1 MVSVLFSKQSILSL
15 VATAGVLSAM
25 GFVACGQNRGATV
38 ADTTAGND
46 SSDLSTKM
54 TERDCPESIRMDW
67 QVNEVK
73 PLVSLRNNAIYQKA
87 VQGLDA
93 LKNTQRKLEFTRS
106 SINDEQCVY
115 NEKNNALAAKIF
127 VKKVEEE
134 NFGEDGPRF
143 LVLTRMSLRVQ
154 ESSTKPRYLSFFTI
168 GVNDDGETF
177 VDGDDNDITELSTPV
192 AEKLRS
198 IGSIKYAF
206 EFARVQ

>member
-1 MVSVLFSKQSILSL
+1 MVSVLAKKQSISSL
-15 VATAGVLSAM
+15 VATVGVLSAM
-25 GFVACGQNRGATV
+25 GLVACGQSRGATV

-46 SSDLSTKM
+46 SSELSTEI
-54 TERDCPESIRMDW
+54 TERDCPQTIRMDW

-73 PLVSLRNNAIYQKA
+73 PLVSLRNNADYQKA

-106 SINDEQCVY
+106 SINDKQCVY
-115 NEKNNALAAKIF
+115 NENNNALAAKIF
-127 VKKVEEE
+127 IKKVEEE

-143 LVLTRMSLRVQ
+143 LVLTRMSLSVQ
-154 ESSTKPRYLSFFTI
+154 ESSTKGRYLSFFTI
-168 GVNDDGETF
+168 GATEAGETF
-177 VDGDDNDITELSTPV
+177 VDGDNDDIKQLLTPV
-192 AEKLRS
+192 AERLRS